1 MQVSVEKTS
10 EISRKMTVNIP
21 QELFSK
27 KMEDRFK
34 SLAQQVKIDGFR
46 PGKVPMQIIKQ
57 RYSERVKGEVTG
69 DLIQSSYYDALK
81 QHELV
86 PVGQPHIHDV
96 ATEGDLGYVAV
107 FEVIPE
113 ISLDPIK
120 ALKINRPVATVE
132 SSDHDD
138 MIEKLRQQRKTWN
151 EVDRS
156 SVEGDK
162 ITIHFSGVCNDE
174 NFTDGKVENYE
185 VEIGSKSM
193 IPGFEDQLIGLQA
206 GDAKTFDIVFPEPYG
221 NPKLAGQSAQFE
233 IEVAKVEEALLPEID
248 EEFIKAYGVEDG
260 LRASFDEQLKNHM
273 EKELA
278 RALKTKLKDSVLN
291 QLNESFTF
299 DIPKALIDEQ
309 VEVLK
314 QNYLQEV
321 KQRNIGADSLDIP
334 ASQFEDSARNRVKLA
349 LIMGEVIRQNEIQLE
364 QDRVKEFVSQIASSY
379 ENPQEVVSWYLSDK
393 ERLNDIK
400 QLILEEQ
407 AIDWIVDHAD
417 VSDETLSFQSVMQ
430 TASN

>member
-1 MQVSVEKTS
+1 
-10 EISRKMTVNIP
+10 
-21 QELFSK
+21 
-27 KMEDRFK
+27 
-34 SLAQQVKIDGFR
+34 
-46 PGKVPMQIIKQ
+46 
-57 RYSERVKGEVTG
+57 
-69 DLIQSSYYDALK
+69 
-81 QHELV
+81 
-86 PVGQPHIHDV
+86 
-96 ATEGDLGYVAV
+96 
-107 FEVIPE
+107 
-113 ISLDPIK
+113 
-120 ALKINRPVATVE
+120 
-132 SSDHDD
+132 
-138 MIEKLRQQRKTWN
+138 
-151 EVDRS
+151 
-156 SVEGDK
+156 
-162 ITIHFSGVCNDE
+162 
-174 NFTDGKVENYE
+174 VENYE

-291 QLNESFTF
+291 QLNDSFTF

-309 VEVLK
+309 IEVLK

-321 KQRNIGADSLDIP
+321 KQRNIGADALDIP